1 MHRFGVVSGDRSHD
15 SAHALYTMRLI
26 EDRIK
31 QENLFNK
38 VTIVSDGPA
47 SHFKNRYQ
55 LNELCKSPM
64 ERSWVFSATGHGK
77 GPCDGVGGVLKHLA
91 TKHNLSRASL
101 NVIKNPHYTTSI
113 RIIHALEAD
122 VQNFREDKH
131 VECTHI
137 PNEDTLSNVHLPILQ

>member
-1 MHRFGVVSGDRSHD
+1 
-15 SAHALYTMRLI
+15 MRLI

-31 QENLFNK
+31 QENVFNK
-38 VTIVSDGPA
+38 VTAVSDGAA
-47 SHFKNRYQ
+47 SYFKNRYQ

-91 TKHNLSRASL
+91 TKHNLSRGSL
-101 NVIKNPHYTTSI
+101 NVIKNAADFCNTVPHYTTSI

-122 VQNFREDKH
+122 VQNFREDKLGRM
-131 VECTHI
+131 E
-137 PNEDTLSNVHLPILQ
+137 NN